1 MGLCW
6 EFQNSTLYAKRSA
19 DRGLAGIWPLYNIFS
34 SIFCRSE
41 KCTGGGPLYLSGQLL
56 NQPRQTAG
64 LRRKSGVGA
73 AISQHQYRTLSEET
87 HPKAHPV
94 RSGDCHLVNVARG
107 THLVQFLQHINCMK
121 VRGIELHSL
130 SVILN
135 RQHCV
140 PARLI
145 CLTEAIE
152 RI

>member
-1 MGLCW
+1 MISRSGACGYLAYIIYSQVYFVGVKNALVVALCIC
-6 EFQNSTLYAKRSA
+6 
-19 DRGLAGIWPLYNIFS
+19 RGNY
-34 SIFCRSE
+34 SINHDKLPGF
-41 KCTGGGPLYLSGQLL
+41 
-56 NQPRQTAG
+56 
-64 LRRKSGVGA
+64 RRKSGVGA
-73 AISQHQYRTLSEET
+73 ALSQHQYRTLSEET